1 MSAGEDRAGHRPHN
15 RLRRGGGYSFTGN
28 AVRPVRTTHGGYVE
42 LKVELR
48 SKVVSGQVVA
58 IQRNSFGE
66 VVREYKTEVGGEV
79 LALQSDALIEPGWK
93 VVTILYRD
101 PDPKCA
107 ADGCP
112 AEEVDY
118 GE

>member
-1 MSAGEDRAGHRPHN
+1 
-15 RLRRGGGYSFTGN
+15 
-28 AVRPVRTTHGGYVE
+28 VRPVRATHDGYLE

-48 SKVVSGQVVA
+48 SKVVPGQVVA
-58 IQRNSFGE
+58 IQHHSFGE
-66 VVREYKTEVGGEV
+66 VVREYKTEVAGEV

-101 PDPKCA
+101 PDPKYA

-118 GE
+118 DE